1 MTIYKR
7 GATYW
12 FTFVFN
18 GRRIQ
23 RSTKQRNR
31 KAAIDIEGAY
41 RTQLAK
47 GEVGLDETKKDVTI
61 GQLLDALETD
71 FKLRGKWD
79 ARNESNFKCARAV
92 FPATMNAESL
102 TSEDVDAYIVK
113 KQREGL
119 APATI
124 NRMVQLVGQ
133 AYKKGLKRKDI
144 KRMPEMRHLS
154 EKGNERKGFF
164 ETEEFARL
172 LEHLPEDLHDFCRFA
187 YITGWRKSEI
197 ASLTWA
203 DVEGDV
209 VRLRGENAKNGE
221 ARSVVL
227 AGELA
232 EVIKRRRQVRL
243 SSGVLTD
250 TVFHREGNAIAE
262 FRKSWASASI
272 AAGLGSMVCPKCGDA
287 RKQGDPARC
296 PKCRTRRQ
304 YSGRIFHD
312 FRRTAVRNMVRS
324 GVPQSIAMKIS
335 GHKTASM
342 FRRYD
347 ISNEDDL
354 REALLR
360 VESYQKSQQQKV
372 VAIVQ

>member
-1 MTIYKR
+1 VSIYKR
-7 GATYW
+7 GGMYW

-23 RSTKQRNR
+23 RSTKQGNR

-41 RTQLAK
+41 RTQLGK

-79 ARNESNFKCARAV
+79 ARNQSNFKCARAV
-92 FPATMNAESL
+92 FPATMLAESL
-102 TSEDVDAYIVK
+102 TSADVDAYIVK

-119 APATI
+119 APASV
-124 NRMVQLVGQ
+124 NRMLQLIGQ
-133 AYKKGLKRKDI
+133 ALKKGLKRKDI
-144 KRMPEMRHLS
+144 KCMPEIRHLS
-154 EKGNERKGFF
+154 EQGNERRGFF
-164 ETEEFARL
+164 EAEEFSRL
-172 LEHLPEDLHDFCRFA
+172 LGHLPEDLHDVCRFA

-197 ASLTWA
+197 ASLTWS

-209 VRLRGENAKNGE
+209 VRLRGEHSKNGE

-232 EVIKRRRQVRL
+232 EVIKRRKQLRL
-243 SSGVLTD
+243 SSDVLTGSI
-250 TVFHREGNAIAE
+250 FHRDGNAIAE
-262 FRKSWASASI
+262 FRKSWATACKK
-272 AAGLGSMVCPKCGDA
+272 AGLAGKL
-287 RKQGDPARC
+287 
-296 PKCRTRRQ
+296 
-304 YSGRIFHD
+304 FHD

-372 VAIVQ
+372 VAIAQR

>member
-1 MTIYKR
+1 MAIYKR
-7 GATYW
+7 GGVYW

-23 RSTKQRNR
+23 RSTKQGSR
-31 KAAIDIEGAY
+31 KAAIDIESAF
-41 RTQLAK
+41 RTQLGR

-61 GQLLDALETD
+61 GELLDALETD
-71 FKLRGKWD
+71 FKLRAKWD
-79 ARNESNFKCARAV
+79 VRNQSNFKRARAV
-92 FPATMNAESL
+92 FPATMLAEGL
-102 TSEDVDAYIVK
+102 TTADVDAYIAK

-124 NRMVQLVGQ
+124 NRMLQLVGQ
-133 AYKKGLKRKDI
+133 AYKKGLKRKDV
-144 KRMPEMRHLS
+144 KHLPEIRHLS

-164 ETEEFARL
+164 EAEEFSRL
-172 LEHLPEDLHDFCRFA
+172 LEHLPEDLRDFCRFA

-197 ASLTWA
+197 ASLTWS
-203 DVEGDV
+203 DIEGDV
-209 VRLRGENAKNGE
+209 VRLRGENSKNGE

-232 EVIKRRRQVRL
+232 EVIKRRKQLRL
-243 SSGVLTD
+243 SSGVLTGC
-250 TVFHREGNAIAE
+250 VFHRDGNAIAE
-262 FRKSWASASI
+262 FRKSWASACKK
-272 AAGLGSMVCPKCGDA
+272 AGLSE
-287 RKQGDPARC
+287 RL
-296 PKCRTRRQ
+296 
-304 YSGRIFHD
+304 FHD

-372 VAIVQ
+372 VAIAQR